1 MSGLSNY
8 ERESLLEHLAE
19 LDLLIEEDDGT
30 FFSLQFIRDH
40 EILKKLIK
48 GETV

>member
-1 MSGLSNY
+1 MSLSKY
-8 ERESLLEHLAE
+8 EIESVLEHLAE

-30 FFSLQFIRDH
+30 FFSLQFIAEH
-40 EILKKLIK
+40 EILKKLIE